1 MNNFTFLQ
9 TPEWQDIYK
18 DAALA
23 EHYVLADARTALF
36 YGRRAVEVMVEWLYA
51 FDPAF
56 RRPYDD
62 KLSTLMSDTSFKQ
75 HVPQGVRDKMHA
87 LRILGN
93 EAVHQSRGHDPRPVQ
108 HQPLVRPHLHPGRP
122 VPNQDEIGEL
132 KPGWLPDLS
141 DGVNKA
147 QYRKKVEQF
156 IRANEHAVVIHKI
169 RWAMPLTPEDLEAL
183 DELLFSAE
191 EVGSETE
198 FAQVFGTPNN
208 LAEFVRSLVGLDR
221 QAAKQKFATF
231 LDGNTYNSDQ
241 IQFVNYIVDN
251 LTRNGLLEPAM
262 LYERPFIDIHDA
274 GPTGLFSQEDA
285 SRLVALVREVNES
298 VGNGRSP
305 TTPTNESL
313 NGRFL
318 SIGNGLQTSIENPYN
333 KKAPAQMPGALRKNP
348 IGEYLPPL

>member
-51 FDPAF
+51 YDPEF

-62 KLSTLMSDTSFKQ
+62 KLSTLMTDTSFKQ

-93 EAVHQSRGHDPRPVQ
+93 EAVHQSRPIHQTKAVAMIRDLFSISHWFARTYTQGDPNS
-108 HQPLVRPHLHPGRP
+108 

-132 KPGWLPDLS
+132 KPGYLPDLN

-156 IRANEHAVVIHKI
+156 IRANEDAVVIHKI

-183 DELLFSAE
+183 DEMLFSAE

-231 LDGNTYNSDQ
+231 LDGNAYNSDQ

-298 VGNGRSP
+298 VRWG
-305 TTPTNESL
+305 
-313 NGRFL
+313 
-318 SIGNGLQTSIENPYN
+318 
-333 KKAPAQMPGALRKNP
+333 
-348 IGEYLPPL
+348 